1 MVGDPS
7 GKRDERPVLS
17 VEVIDRNALALRGQ
31 LAHFLDFEG
40 PAAARVMNNADWLRQ
55 IGLMEFLRDMEMIKQ
70 MEMLQNMEQL
80 ENTGEPKITAPQ
92 KTPPAKNRETVK

>member
-1 MVGDPS
+1 VS
-7 GKRDERPVLS
+7 IRPQLNQLVLAS
-17 VEVIDRNALALRGQ
+17 LFISLATSIGVAATKDTGAPDREMLK
-31 LAHFLDFEG
+31 
-40 PAAARVMNNADWLRQ
+40 M
-55 IGLMEFLRDMEMIKQ
+55 MEFLRNMEMIKQ